1 MKRSEPRLSHRYSI
15 RIKPSFSG
23 DAMLKNNRH
32 NQRDK
37 KWTQGIA
44 AVDTDFELKTKSKHG
59 RSMQREG

>member
-1 MKRSEPRLSHRYSI
+1 
-15 RIKPSFSG
+15 
-23 DAMLKNNRH
+23 MLKNNRH

-44 AVDTDFELKTKSKHG
+44 AGDTDFELKTKSKHG